1 MKYEPCL
8 VRMQDQLEDQS
19 KHKGV
24 SGPWTRCAR
33 IPVAVAAWNNGIA
46 SRSFTVPALSMIE
59 SSFVRIDSRSDI
71 RA

>member
-33 IPVAVAAWNNGIA
+33 IPVAVAAWNNGIPL
-46 SRSFTVPALSMIE
+46 PALSMIE